1 MTRKVA
7 YLNGQY
13 PRATD
18 TFIQREVA
26 GLRRHGINVA
36 TFSVRQTP
44 LGPGLSEATRREHA
58 GTTALL
64 SRGAFGLLL
73 DGVVEGLRAPLR
85 MFRAKRLAWATRQP
99 GLKGLLYQGVY
110 LIEAAALARQLRR
123 LGIEH
128 LHNQFADA
136 SCTVAMLASELTG
149 IPFSFTIH
157 GPGIFFEPR
166 RWRLDAKVKRA
177 AFVSCISHFCRS
189 QVMCFADPE
198 DWDKLHIIHCGV
210 EPEQFTQRTHAG
222 EGSRL
227 LFVGR
232 LDAVKGLPVLLEAL
246 STLRKQRQN
255 ATLTVVG
262 DGPDRARLERRAGEP
277 GLAGAV
283 RFVGYQTP
291 EQVREHLSATDVFV
305 MTSFAEG
312 VPVVLM
318 EAMMA
323 GVPVVAPRIAGI
335 GELVEHG
342 VSGEMTPPGD
352 LASIVQAMEKLL
364 ADGALR
370 ERYGRAGAAKVTA
383 EFNIDAE
390 SAKLAALFRGEENVT
405 AVEALSA
412 AKTPAQAG
420 LPAVP
425 QPEHA

>member
-18 TFIQREVA
+18 TFIQREVV
-26 GLRRHGINVA
+26 GLRRHGVDVC
-36 TFSVRQTP
+36 TFTVRQTS
-44 LGPGLSEATRREHA
+44 LGPGISDATRKEHA
-58 GTTALL
+58 NTVAIL
-64 SRGAFGLLL
+64 SRGKLGLLM
-73 DGVVEGLRAPLR
+73 DAFTEGLRSPLR
-85 MFRAKRLAWATRQP
+85 MFRAKRLAWSTRQP
-99 GLKGLLYQGVY
+99 GLKGLLYQIIY
-110 LIEAAALARQLRR
+110 LVEAASLGRQLRLR
-123 LGIEH
+123 GIEH

-136 SCTVAMLASELTG
+136 SCTVAMLASELTA

-157 GPGIFFEPR
+157 GPGIFFEPM

-189 QVMCFADPE
+189 QVMCFAAPE
-198 DWDKLHIIHCGV
+198 DWDKLKIIHCGV
-210 EPEQFTQRTHAG
+210 EPERFTPRSHTG

-246 STLRKQRQN
+246 SALRKQRPDV
-255 ATLTVVG
+255 ALMVVG
-262 DGPDRARLERRAGEP
+262 DGPDRARLEQRASEP
-277 GLAGAV
+277 DLAGYV
-283 RFVGYQTP
+283 DFSGFQTP
-291 EQVREHLSATDVFV
+291 DEVRGHLASTDVFV

-335 GELVEHG
+335 AELVEHG
-342 VSGEMTPPGD
+342 VNGEMTPPGD
-352 LASIVQAMEKLL
+352 QASIVAAIDKLL
-364 ADGALR
+364 SDGARR
-370 ERYGRAGAAKVTA
+370 ESYGRAGAAKVAA
-383 EFNIDAE
+383 EFNIEIE
-390 SAKLAALFRGEENVT
+390 SGKLAALLTGRGQSMQT
-405 AVEALSA
+405 S
-412 AKTPAQAG
+412 PAQEAAAVIEIS
-420 LPAVP
+420 PAP